1 LIIDAALAD
10 YTKLTG
16 TDLSKT
22 PFAIA
27 LEQSN
32 SLDAVLRLLHE
43 REKAFK
49 EYRDDDR
56 KLINCLS
63 PAVKVLQAFSDI
75 VGEAVGQIPFP
86 PSSALFAG
94 IGTLLDAAKGVS
106 SSYDALLELFEC
118 LGSSIKRMEIYTR
131 IPPDP
136 IMTEVVVKIMVEL
149 LSVLALASKQIKQ
162 GRLKKFAKKLL
173 GESEIETV
181 LERLDRLTQDEARMT
196 VAQTLGVVHGL
207 MGNMKVVMEDGK
219 VSTDSIREDLGMCL
233 TKGRSHSC

>member
-1 LIIDAALAD
+1 MLTSSPSTIHLIIDAALAD

-75 VGEAVGQIPFP
+75 VGEAVGQVKPHT
-86 PSSALFAG
+86 PSGRSFL
-94 IGTLLDAAKGVS
+94 TLTS
-106 SSYDALLELFEC
+106 SDPLPT
-118 LGSSIKRMEIYTR
+118 IKRLVCWHRY
-131 IPPDP
+131 
-136 IMTEVVVKIMVEL
+136 
-149 LSVLALASKQIKQ
+149 SS
-162 GRLKKFAKKLL
+162 
-173 GESEIETV
+173 
-181 LERLDRLTQDEARMT
+181 
-196 VAQTLGVVHGL
+196 
-207 MGNMKVVMEDGK
+207 
-219 VSTDSIREDLGMCL
+219 
-233 TKGRSHSC
+233 